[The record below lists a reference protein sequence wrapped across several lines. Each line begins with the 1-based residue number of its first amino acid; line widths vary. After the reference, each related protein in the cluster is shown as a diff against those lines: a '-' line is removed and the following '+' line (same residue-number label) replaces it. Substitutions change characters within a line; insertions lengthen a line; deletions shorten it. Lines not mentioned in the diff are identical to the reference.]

1 MDTKKPGH
9 HQTVIQS
16 LPHTIGLPSARM
28 LVLDVLRR
36 KRNNADY
43 LGDDVDEGSM
53 RQCISDAAELLRDVI
68 VWLAEHRPDLVWRLD
83 GTKSAENARS
93 VSSRYGGQG
102 GDASCCG
109 VSAAYLFHAGVQR
122 LKGGGR
128 PSRSMTRHPAMKST
142 FDLRRILAFVHYGG
156 RST

>member
-1 MDTKKPGH
+1 MTLENLKNLEKIGQLKSHATSREEVQRMLEAARRNLADAAVEAISNETRFDSAYKAIMQLALTAMMANGFRPDTKKPGH

-53 RQCISDAAELLRDVI
+53 RQCIGDAAELLRDVTG
-68 VWLAEHRPDLVWRLD
+68 WLAEHRPDLV
-83 GTKSAENARS
+83 
-93 VSSRYGGQG
+93 
-102 GDASCCG
+102 
-109 VSAAYLFHAGVQR
+109 
-122 LKGGGR
+122 
-128 PSRSMTRHPAMKST
+128 
-142 FDLRRILAFVHYGG
+142 
-156 RST
+156 